1 MTATIPPS
9 TTLLDLL
16 LQGGWAMYPLGLF
29 CMVMLYLIIHCLL
42 QTRRKACVDETLS
55 DRISEQLKQ
64 DRLDDATE
72 SWQQLNPH
80 QKIVSESLWQ
90 KLTETSAP
98 EEREQLEALAYEGVD
113 KWEAG
118 VSQWIQYLN
127 VIAATAPM
135 VGLLGTVS
143 GMISAFQ
150 TIATGGMGKPELLAG
165 DIGEALITTATGLTI
180 GIPAMI
186 AYFFLKNRLN
196 QRIQDYVDLLRG
208 WIDVRCK
215 TSIN

>member
-1 MTATIPPS
+1 
-9 TTLLDLL
+9 
-16 LQGGWAMYPLGLF
+16 MYPLGLF

-42 QTRRKACVDETLS
+42 QTRHKACIDAALS
-55 DRISEQLKQ
+55 DRIGEQLKQ
-64 DRLDDATE
+64 DRVEDAAE

-80 QKIVSESLWQ
+80 QKTASQSLWQ
-90 KLTETSAP
+90 KLTETPLS
-98 EEREQLEALAYEGVD
+98 EGRDQLEDLAYEGVH

-118 VSQWIQYLN
+118 VGQWIQYLN

-186 AYFFLKNRLN
+186 AYFVLKNRLN
-196 QRIQDYVDLLRG
+196 QRIQDYVDLLRS
-208 WIDVRCK
+208 WIDIRCK
-215 TSIN
+215 PSVS